1 MGMKSLIAHMAM
13 ALASEQIKEPSNNDV
28 LTIERMPNPFESLD
42 FSDVNGPN
50 YPYPHRVLNQR
61 QKRKRARWA

>member
-13 ALASEQIKEPSNNDV
+13 AVAAEQSKESSNNDV
-28 LTIERMPNPFESLD
+28 VTIERLPNPFEYLD

-50 YPYPHRVLNQR
+50 YPYPRRVLNQR